1 MGTLFV
7 VATPI
12 GNLEDVTPRALR
24 VLTEVSLIAAEDTRR
39 TGNLLRHFGITTPTV
54 SYHGHNERQRRN
66 HLLDA
71 LAAGDV
77 ALVTDAGTP
86 GISDPGN
93 DIVAAAHA
101 TGYPVSPVPGPSSL
115 VAAVSVSGLVPGPF
129 VALGFLPRQA
139 SRRRLAIARAA
150 SAAMPLVVF
159 EAPGRVASTLVE
171 LRDALGARPGVVLR
185 ELTKVYEEVRP
196 GLLADLADWA
206 AANEPRGEVIIVVGA
221 SAQDNGPNA
230 DDDIVALVASL
241 RRSGLSAS
249 AAAREAASISGLPRS
264 QVYEVARSWRPESGE
279 IPDLN
284 AEQDER

>member
-12 GNLEDVTPRALR
+12 GNLEDATPRAVR

-39 TGNLLRHFGITTPTV
+39 TGNLLRHFGITTPTI
-54 SYHGHNERQRRN
+54 SYHGHNARRRRD
-66 HLLDA
+66 LLLEA

-101 TGYPVSPVPGPSSL
+101 MGYPVSPVPGPSSL
-115 VAAVSVSGLVPGPF
+115 AAAVSVSGLVPGPF

-139 SRRRLAIARAA
+139 NLRRLAIARAA
-150 SAAMPLVVF
+150 SAAMPFVLF
-159 EAPGRVASTLVE
+159 EAPGRLAATLVE
-171 LRDALGARPGVVLR
+171 LRDAIGSRPAVVLR
-185 ELTKVYEEVRP
+185 ELTKVHEEVRP
-196 GLLADLADWA
+196 GLLADLAKWA
-206 AANEPRGEVIIVVGA
+206 AANEPRGEVVVVVAA
-221 SAQDNGPNA
+221 SAGDDQPDA

-264 QVYEVARSWRPESGE
+264 QVYDIARSWRADREPE
-279 IPDLN
+279 DH
-284 AEQDER
+284 R

>member
-1 MGTLFV
+1 VGTLFV

-66 HLLDA
+66 RLLDA

-101 TGYPVSPVPGPSSL
+101 SGYPVSPVPGPSSL
-115 VAAVSVSGLVPGPF
+115 TAAVSVSGLVPGPF

-150 SAAMPLVVF
+150 SAAMPFVLF
-159 EAPGRVASTLVE
+159 EAPGRVASTLGE

-221 SAQDNGPNA
+221 SAQTTGRMRTTT
-230 DDDIVALVASL
+230 SWRWW
-241 RRSGLSAS
+241 RRCGGRSVAS
-249 AAAREAASISGLPRS
+249 AAAREAASMSGLPRS
-264 QVYEVARSWRPESGE
+264 QVYEVARSWRPDSDE
-279 IPDLN
+279 IPNLN
-284 AEQDER
+284 AERDAR